1 MDKAKQSAPSHV
13 DWSMESNTN
22 PLGFAQ
28 ISPLKQFIAIT
39 GVSLI
44 GMGISKAAGS
54 QGELEWLI
62 ACVGILFFALVN
74 PVLSIFVHKRKG
86 RYFLFSLLF
95 FVSCIFISLLGAK
108 LISIEPLNTFAE
120 YKLILGVT
128 VVFFFLANGLATI
141 IKLVIELTDP
151 TKA

>member
-1 MDKAKQSAPSHV
+1 M
-13 DWSMESNTN
+13 NTN

-28 ISPLKQFIAIT
+28 ISPLKQFVAIT
-39 GVSLI
+39 GMSLI
-44 GMGISKAAGS
+44 GMLIGKAVGS
-54 QGELEWLI
+54 DGELEWLI

-74 PVLSIFVHKRKG
+74 PMLSIFVHKKKG

-95 FVSCIFISLLGAK
+95 FLSCIVICLLGAK
-108 LISIEPLNTFAE
+108 LISIEPLNAFAE
-120 YKLILGVT
+120 YKIILGVT

-151 TKA
+151 SKA